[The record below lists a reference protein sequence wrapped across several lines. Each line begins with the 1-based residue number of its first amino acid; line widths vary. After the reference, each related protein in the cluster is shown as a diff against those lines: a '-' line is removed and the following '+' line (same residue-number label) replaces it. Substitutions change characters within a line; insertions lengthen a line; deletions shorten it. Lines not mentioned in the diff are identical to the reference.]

1 MTIYVSQGSESVKVP
16 DVRGKSEA
24 DAKAALSEFAVTT
37 TTEHSDS
44 VASGNV
50 ISQSID
56 AGQYADKGAAITI
69 VISSGPE
76 KVTYYIN
83 SKVSAPTDVTVTSA
97 DIELYKSESNDLIQ
111 NWNGVTSFPYTIEAH
126 GIDVPKGTIVIT
138 WHYTDAN
145 GNAATS
151 TQKKEISF
159 NKE

>member
-1 MTIYVSQGSESVKVP
+1 MIRLLPEVY
-16 DVRGKSEA
+16 
-24 DAKAALSEFAVTT
+24 
-37 TTEHSDS
+37 
-44 VASGNV
+44 
-50 ISQSID
+50 SQSID

-111 NWNGVTSFPYTIEAH
+111 NWNGVTSFPYTLEAH

>member
-1 MTIYVSQGSESVKVP
+1 MKVP
-16 DVRGKSEA
+16 DVSGKSEA

-44 VASGNV
+44 VDYGNV

-83 SKVSAPTDVTVTSA
+83 SKVMH
-97 DIELYKSESNDLIQ
+97 Q
-111 NWNGVTSFPYTIEAH
+111 RM
-126 GIDVPKGTIVIT
+126 
-138 WHYTDAN
+138 
-145 GNAATS
+145 
-151 TQKKEISF
+151 
-159 NKE
+159 